1 MLHQMKAIAPQLESI
16 VSPDSV
22 CNWENIDAIQ
32 QKQILQALAP
42 GSPPSCIVY
51 PHTPAELAEVIACC
65 DRNKWRV
72 LPYGNGSK
80 IGWGGLASG
89 VELVVSTKR
98 LNQLIQHAVG
108 DLTVTLEAGTKF
120 SDLQATLASAK
131 QFLALDPDSPESAT
145 VGGIVATANAGSLRQ
160 RYGGVRDHLLGITF
174 VRADGQIAK
183 AGGRVVKNVAG
194 YDLMKLF
201 TGSYGTLG
209 IITSMTFRVYPLP
222 SDSATVILTGDAD
235 AITHAFTSQ
244 RASALAP
251 TAVDLLSTTLVT
263 RLGIGQG
270 LGLMTRFQSMTESVE
285 QQSAAILELGK
296 QLGLQGII
304 YQSDDESDLWQK
316 LQQQM
321 RESTTEHHITC
332 KIGVVP
338 SKAVA
343 TLNQLDSIAP
353 QQLMG
358 LIHAG
363 SGSGL
368 LRLETS
374 ADTTQLIS
382 EMRSLLQT
390 QSGFLSILEA
400 PVTLKQQ
407 IDVWGYNGNAVDLMR
422 RIKQQFDPQN
432 ILSPHRFVGGI

>member
-1 MLHQMKAIAPQLESI
+1 MLQQMKAIAPQLESI
-16 VSPDSV
+16 VSPDGV
-22 CNWENIDAIQ
+22 CDWENIDAIQ
-32 QKQILQALAP
+32 QKQILQAIAP

-65 DRNKWRV
+65 DHNKWRV

-80 IGWGGLASG
+80 ISWGGLASG

-120 SDLQATLASAK
+120 TDLQATLASSG

-145 VGGIVATANAGSLRQ
+145 VGGIVATASAGSLRQ

-222 SDSATVILTGDAD
+222 EASATVILTGVAD
-235 AITHAFTSQ
+235 AIAQAFTSQ
-244 RASALAP
+244 RSSALAP

-270 LGLMTRFQSMTESVE
+270 LGLITRFQSMMESVK

-304 YQSDDESDLWQK
+304 YDSSDESDLWQK
-316 LQQQM
+316 LQEQM
-321 RESTTEHHITC
+321 RASTTEPLITC
-332 KIGVVP
+332 KIGLVP

-353 QQLMG
+353 QQLMS

-374 ADTTQLIS
+374 ADPAQLIS

-390 QSGFLSILEA
+390 QGGFLTILEA
-400 PVTLKQQ
+400 PVTLKQK

-432 ILSPHRFVGGI
+432 ILSPNRFVGGI